1 MVYFGELAWN
11 GDGGMSATLEGGMD
25 REHNP
30 FYRKRWKVVAAFL
43 YLWGVVGF
51 FAGTAVLVGPAR
63 WVTMGLQQGGF
74 GQKAQDHAM
83 QAVILLFVFGS
94 AALSLWLLRK
104 TIHGSRRARL
114 GIPAACTALAMLSL
128 WAWMNPGKMLA
139 AAAGGGNVPA
149 ALSTASGARF
159 IFGAY
164 PDEATLRRLKHD
176 GVTAVIS
183 LQHPAVLP
191 FEPASI
197 ETEKKAA
204 VTVGVRFIHAPM
216 LPWVSDNR
224 AALEQ
229 IRRIAQTGQGVYY
242 VHCGLGRDRTNVVR
256 RMLEGEGVKTA
267 LHASIGH
274 ASTFADRMKIPPGHR
289 GRDFQ
294 RGAIRELEA
303 GVWLVPYP
311 NPAELAGYMEAGQ
324 VKEVVLLLDPN
335 DAEQKA
341 WRDEAER
348 ALGAARV
355 PVRARPL
362 MGRDLPTAKEIAAW
376 VRTLPRP
383 VAVVAALTPYSNG
396 VRYPGTEAAGAF
408 MDAYAAIP
416 APPAPSASA
425 TGTPAA
431 AAGRPATAAAPR

>member
-1 MVYFGELAWN
+1 MVYFAELAWN
-11 GDGGMSATLEGGMD
+11 GDGGMTRTIEGGID
-25 REHNP
+25 RERNP
-30 FYRKRWKVVAAFL
+30 FYRKRWTVVAAFL

-51 FAGTAVLVGPAR
+51 VAGTAVLVGPAR

-94 AALSLWLLRK
+94 AALSLWLLRR
-104 TIHGSRRARL
+104 TIHGGRGARL
-114 GIPAACTALAMLSL
+114 GIPGACTALALLSL
-128 WAWMNPGKMLA
+128 WAWLNPGKMLA
-139 AAAGGGNVPA
+139 AAAGGGVVPA
-149 ALSTASGARF
+149 SLSTASGARF

-164 PDEATLRRLKHD
+164 PDEATLRKLKHD

-204 VTVGVRFIHAPM
+204 RVVGVQFIHAPM

-229 IRRIAQTGQGVYY
+229 IRRIAETGTGVYY

-256 RMLEGEGVKTA
+256 RMLEGAGVKTA
-267 LHASIGH
+267 LHGSIGH
-274 ASTFADRMKIPPGHR
+274 ASTFADRLRVPVGHP

-294 RGAIRELEA
+294 RGAIRELEP

-324 VKEVVLLLDPN
+324 VKEAVLLLDPG
-335 DAEQKA
+335 DPEQKA
-341 WRDEAER
+341 WRDEAVR
-348 ALGAARV
+348 ALGVARV
-355 PVRARPL
+355 PVAVRPL
-362 MGRDLPTAKEIAAW
+362 MGRDLPTATEIAAW
-376 VRTLPRP
+376 VRARPRP
-383 VAVVAALTPYSNG
+383 IAVVAPRTPFDNG
-396 VRYPGTEAAGAF
+396 HRYPGTEAAGAF
-408 MDAYAAIP
+408 MDAYAALP
-416 APPAPSASA
+416 APAAS
-425 TGTPAA
+425 TA
-431 AAGRPATAAAPR
+431 AAGGTAAARVAPR

>member
-1 MVYFGELAWN
+1 MVYFGELALT
-11 GDGGMSATLEGGMD
+11 GDGGMTRTIEGGLD
-25 REHNP
+25 REQSP
-30 FYRKRWKVVAAFL
+30 FYRKRWTVVAAFL

-63 WVTMGLQQGGF
+63 WVTVGLQQAGF

-83 QAVILLFVFGS
+83 QAVMLLFVFGS
-94 AALSLWLLRK
+94 AALSLWLLRR
-104 TIHGSRRARL
+104 TIHGGRGARL
-114 GIPAACTALAMLSL
+114 GIPAVCTALAMLSL
-128 WAWMNPGKMLA
+128 WAWLNPGRMLA
-139 AAAGGGNVPA
+139 AAAGGGDVPA
-149 ALSTASGARF
+149 SLSTASGARF

-164 PDEATLRRLKHD
+164 PDEATLRKLKHD

-197 ETEKKAA
+197 EAEKKAA
-204 VTVGVRFIHAPM
+204 RVVGLKFIHAPM
-216 LPWVSDNR
+216 LPWVSDNH

-229 IRRIAQTGQGVYY
+229 IRRIARTGDGVYY

-256 RMLEGEGVKTA
+256 RMLEADGVKTA
-267 LHASIGH
+267 LHGSIGH

-294 RGAIRELEA
+294 RGGLREVEA
-303 GVWLVPYP
+303 GVWLIPYP
-311 NPAELAGYMEAGQ
+311 NPAELAGYLEAGQ
-324 VKEVVLLLDPN
+324 VKEVVLLLDPA
-335 DAEQKA
+335 DAQQKA
-341 WRDEAER
+341 WRDEAGR
-348 ALGAARV
+348 ALGVARV
-355 PVRARPL
+355 HVVSHPL

-383 VAVVAALTPYSNG
+383 VAVVAPLTPYSNG

-408 MDAYAAIP
+408 IDAYAAL
-416 APPAPSASA
+416 
-425 TGTPAA
+425 
-431 AAGRPATAAAPR
+431 PATAPVAAGSVARR

>member
-1 MVYFGELAWN
+1 MVYFADLAWN
-11 GDGGMSATLEGGMD
+11 GDGGMIRTIEGGGID
-25 REHNP
+25 RERNP
-30 FYRKRWKVVAAFL
+30 FYRRRWMVVVGFL

-94 AALSLWLLRK
+94 AALSLWLLRR
-104 TIHGSRRARL
+104 TIHGGRSARL

-128 WAWMNPGKMLA
+128 WAWMNPGRMLA
-139 AAAGGGNVPA
+139 SVAGGGEVPA

-176 GVTAVIS
+176 GVTAVVS

-204 VTVGVRFIHAPM
+204 RAVGVKFIHAPM
-216 LPWVSDNR
+216 LPWVSDNH

-229 IRRIAQTGQGVYY
+229 IRRIAATGQGVYY

-267 LHASIGH
+267 LHGSIAR
-274 ASTFADRMKIPPGHR
+274 ASTFADRMRVPAGR

-294 RGAIRELEA
+294 RGAIRELEP
-303 GVWLVPYP
+303 GVWLIPYP
-311 NPAELAGYMEAGQ
+311 NSSELAGYMEAGQ
-324 VKEVVLLLDPN
+324 VKEVVLLLDPA
-335 DAEQKA
+335 DAQQKA
-341 WRDEAER
+341 WRDEAGR
-348 ALGAARV
+348 ALGVARV
-355 PVRARPL
+355 PVAARPL
-362 MGRDLPTAKEIAAW
+362 PGRDLPAAKEIAAW
-376 VRTLPRP
+376 VRTRPRP
-383 VAVVAALTPYSNG
+383 IAVVAPRTPFANG
-396 VRYPGTEAAGAF
+396 DRYHGTEAAAAF
-408 MDAYAAIP
+408 MDAYAALP
-416 APPAPSASA
+416 A
-425 TGTPAA
+425 PAA
-431 AAGRPATAAAPR
+431 AARAAAPAAAPR

>member
-11 GDGGMSATLEGGMD
+11 GDGAMTRTIGGGVD
-25 REHNP
+25 RENNP
-30 FYRKRWKVVAAFL
+30 FYRKRWTVVAAFL

-51 FAGTAVLVGPAR
+51 FSGTAVLVGPAR
-63 WVTMGLQQGGF
+63 WVTEGLQEGGF

-94 AALSLWLLRK
+94 AALSLWLLRR

-114 GIPAACTALAMLSL
+114 GIPAACTGLAMLSL
-128 WAWMNPGKMLA
+128 WAWSNPGKMLA
-139 AAAGGGNVPA
+139 AAAGGGDVPA
-149 ALSTASGARF
+149 AVSTASGARF

-164 PDEATLRRLKHD
+164 PDESTLRKLKQD
-176 GVTAVIS
+176 GVTAVVS

-204 VTVGVRFIHAPM
+204 RTVGVEFIHAPM
-216 LPWVSDNR
+216 LPWVSDNH

-229 IRRIAQTGQGVYY
+229 IRRIAQAGRGVYY

-267 LHASIGH
+267 LHGCIAR
-274 ASTFADRMKIPPGHR
+274 ASTFADRMRLPPGRH
-289 GRDFQ
+289 GRAFQ
-294 RGAIRELEA
+294 RGAIRELEP
-303 GVWLVPYP
+303 GVWLIPYP
-311 NPAELAGYMEAGQ
+311 NSSELAGYMEAGQ

-335 DAEQKA
+335 VPQQKA

-348 ALGAARV
+348 ALGVARV
-355 PVRARPL
+355 PVLSRPL

-383 VAVVAALTPYSNG
+383 VAVVAPRTPYENG
-396 VRYPGTEAAGAF
+396 DRYHGTEAAGAF
-408 MDAYAAIP
+408 MDAYAALP
-416 APPAPSASA
+416 
-425 TGTPAA
+425 PAA
-431 AAGRPATAAAPR
+431 APATAAAAAASKPAAETAPAAPR